1 MQHAVDHAKT
11 DVIAH
16 GGVSVTD
23 VTWVMV
29 ITWSHMTPRMYYD
42 TSIDRVSWAVS
53 VLIVMMIMFLHNAHV
68 TFFVPEFR
76 KADI

>member
-1 MQHAVDHAKT
+1 MQHAVDHAKI

-42 TSIDRVSWAVS
+42 PSIDRVSCAVS
-53 VLIVMMIMFLHNAHV
+53 IMCV
-68 TFFVPEFR
+68 G
-76 KADI
+76 

>member
-11 DVIAH
+11 DVIAR

-29 ITWSHMTPRMYYD
+29 ITWSNMTPRMYYD
-42 TSIDRVSWAVS
+42 PSIDRVSCAVS
-53 VLIVMMIMFLHNAHV
+53 VFGIHIYTYVESLS
-68 TFFVPEFR
+68 
-76 KADI
+76 